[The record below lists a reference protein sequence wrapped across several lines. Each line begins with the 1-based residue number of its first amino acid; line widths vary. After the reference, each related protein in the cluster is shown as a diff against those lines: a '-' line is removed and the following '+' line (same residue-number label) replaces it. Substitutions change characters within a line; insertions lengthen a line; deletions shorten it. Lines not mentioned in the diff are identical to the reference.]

1 MGFYDLPRDQW
12 PTRQELEWDAEQE
25 RLDKIVCDTCGERLR
40 STATAPLMKRR
51 KSDGREE
58 DLRDIPVALGR

>member
-40 STATAPLMKRR
+40 YCNCPP
-51 KSDGREE
+51 DEE
-58 DLRDIPVALGR
+58 EEE